1 MFCLDCLSI
10 CSMSRLLL
18 LSENIVS
25 VLSDCLSMCSLSRL
39 FLSLENI
46 VSVLSDCL
54 SICSIPRLFLSEYA
68 VSVLPRL
75 SFNMFHVKVISFAGK
90 YCKCIV

>member
-10 CSMSRLLL
+10 WSMSRLLL
-18 LSENIVS
+18 LS
-25 VLSDCLSMCSLSRL
+25 
-39 FLSLENI
+39 ENI

-54 SICSIPRLFLSEYA
+54 SICSIPRLFLSEYT

-75 SFNMFHVKVISFAGK
+75 YFNMFHVKVISFAGK
-90 YCKCIV
+90 YC